1 MRLQDLPQTREEVE
15 EIGKIVGPEAVIL
28 LGKDA
33 TETAFKKEPL
43 DQFRVLHLAVHG
55 FADKQY
61 PERSAL
67 VLGTDPKSGDDGL
80 LQVREIIRLRLNA
93 ELTTLSACDTGVG
106 KLQGQEGVSSLVEAF
121 LVAGSKSVVAS
132 LWSADDTFASALMDR
147 FYQRLGQ
154 GEDTGSALRGAKLDL
169 LAKYGEQVSPFYWA
183 AFVAVG
189 ETSATDWD
197 QTAMNLTLE
206 ERTKIFDKVCRL
218 VETKHFNPSMNGVDW
233 NALVKNR
240 RDQILA
246 SAEPETFEKEVQSLV
261 AELKTSHTGF
271 RHAGMRNI
279 PARHAINATMQ
290 RIAVNGSERWMFQDV
305 HQGGPAYSAGIRPGD
320 LLLGNGEREI
330 RPPDDLTFSV
340 GESASLLIEKLHGG
354 QQTVKVQLPLPKSK
368 THPVTA
374 PEAVH
379 AERLS
384 DEIGLLKVA
393 MFPGVIGIDVAKD
406 IDRAIGSLDGCNRL
420 IVDLRGNTG
429 GGIGGLRLMSYLTPG
444 KLEVGYS
451 LTRKRRERGYRR
463 EELTRFGRI
472 PSHKAT
478 LIWLAARYAFVE
490 KSILVVT
497 EGLGQRRFHGRVV
510 LLVNEHTASA
520 GEMVSAFAE
529 ENNLATIVGTKNTRP
544 STQWQR
550 IQGWPRIHSWPPG
563 CRLSDLARTDAREQW
578 HCAEVF
584 Y

>member
-1 MRLQDLPQTREEVE
+1 
-15 EIGKIVGPEAVIL
+15 
-28 LGKDA
+28 
-33 TETAFKKEPL
+33 
-43 DQFRVLHLAVHG
+43 
-55 FADKQY
+55 
-61 PERSAL
+61 
-67 VLGTDPKSGDDGL
+67 
-80 LQVREIIRLRLNA
+80 
-93 ELTTLSACDTGVG
+93 
-106 KLQGQEGVSSLVEAF
+106 
-121 LVAGSKSVVAS
+121 
-132 LWSADDTFASALMDR
+132 
-147 FYQRLGQ
+147 
-154 GEDTGSALRGAKLDL
+154 
-169 LAKYGEQVSPFYWA
+169 
-183 AFVAVG
+183 
-189 ETSATDWD
+189 
-197 QTAMNLTLE
+197 
-206 ERTKIFDKVCRL
+206 
-218 VETKHFNPSMNGVDW
+218 
-233 NALVKNR
+233 
-240 RDQILA
+240 
-246 SAEPETFEKEVQSLV
+246 
-261 AELKTSHTGF
+261 
-271 RHAGMRNI
+271 
-279 PARHAINATMQ
+279 MQ
-290 RIAVNGSERWMFQDV
+290 RIAVNEGERWMFQDV

-320 LLLGNGEREI
+320 LLLGHNEREI

-354 QQTVKVQLPLPKSK
+354 QQTVKVQLPVPKSK

-384 DEIGLLKVA
+384 YEIGLLKVA

-406 IDRAIGSLDGCNRL
+406 IDRAIESLDGCSRL

-478 LIWLAARYAFVE
+478 LMWLAPRYAFVE

-529 ENNLATIVGTKNTRP
+529 ENNLATIVGTKTPGRLLSGSAYKVGHGYILGLPVAAYLTWTGRMLENNGIVPKFSIELSRDALMEGRD
-544 STQWQR
+544 TQLETA
-550 IQGWPRIHSWPPG
+550 I
-563 CRLSDLARTDAREQW
+563 
-578 HCAEVF
+578 EVAQAL
-584 Y
+584 

>member
-1 MRLQDLPQTREEVE
+1 
-15 EIGKIVGPEAVIL
+15 
-28 LGKDA
+28 
-33 TETAFKKEPL
+33 
-43 DQFRVLHLAVHG
+43 
-55 FADKQY
+55 
-61 PERSAL
+61 
-67 VLGTDPKSGDDGL
+67 
-80 LQVREIIRLRLNA
+80 
-93 ELTTLSACDTGVG
+93 
-106 KLQGQEGVSSLVEAF
+106 
-121 LVAGSKSVVAS
+121 
-132 LWSADDTFASALMDR
+132 
-147 FYQRLGQ
+147 
-154 GEDTGSALRGAKLDL
+154 
-169 LAKYGEQVSPFYWA
+169 
-183 AFVAVG
+183 
-189 ETSATDWD
+189 
-197 QTAMNLTLE
+197 MNLTLE
-206 ERTKIFDKVCRL
+206 ERTKVFDKVCRL

-233 NALVKNR
+233 NALAKNR
-240 RDQILA
+240 RDRILA
-246 SAEPETFEKEVQSLV
+246 SAEPETFEKEVQGLV

-271 RHAGMRNI
+271 RHTGMRNI

-290 RIAVNGSERWMFQDV
+290 RIAVNGGEHWMFQDV
-305 HQGGPAYSAGIRPGD
+305 HQGGPAHSAGIRPGD

-354 QQTVKVQLPLPKSK
+354 QQTVKVQLPVPKSK

-384 DEIGLLKVA
+384 YEIGLLKVA

-406 IDRAIGSLDGCNRL
+406 IDRGIASLDGCNRL

-472 PSHKAT
+472 PSHKAA
-478 LIWLAARYAFVE
+478 LIWLAARYALIE

-529 ENNLATIVGTKNTRP
+529 ENSLATIVGTKTPGRLLSGSAYKVGHGYILGLPVAAYLTWQGRMIENNGIVPKFAIELSRDGLLDRRD
-544 STQWQR
+544 TQLETA
-550 IQGWPRIHSWPPG
+550 IQVVKA
-563 CRLSDLARTDAREQW
+563 L
-578 HCAEVF
+578 
-584 Y
+584 